1 MESNSIHSEQEVKE
15 KKLSKFSTIVNGDS
29 IIYMLIFYLVTLLV
43 IGSMIF
49 QFISLRN
56 IWVSDKLDSVTMELI
71 DTINTAIPYDN
82 LILALIIYCLSMF
95 GLEGTRAVIK
105 SFNVVDISK
114 KAKNMPAYKR
124 NRLIQILITFALLT
138 IGAMILQMIC
148 INHGIAKADFQLS
161 LLTSGIGVF
170 MSLLA
175 YSDIGPK
182 VSKQIG
188 NLVSNSKEK
197 SETEPDSEE
206 ESFTTE
212 QTEK

>member
-15 KKLSKFSTIVNGDS
+15 NKLSKFSTIVNGDS

-43 IGSMIF
+43 IGSMAF

-56 IWVSDKLDSVTMELI
+56 IWVSDKLNSVTMEMI

-82 LILALIIYCLSMF
+82 LILALIVYCLSMF

-105 SFNVVDISK
+105 SFNVVDIGK

-138 IGAMILQMIC
+138 VGAMILQMIC

-188 NLVSNSKEK
+188 NLVSSNSKEK
-197 SETEPDSEE
+197 SETESDEE
-206 ESFTTE
+206 NFTTE
-212 QTEK
+212 ETEK

>member
-15 KKLSKFSTIVNGDS
+15 KKFSTIVNGDS

-56 IWVSDKLDSVTMELI
+56 IWISDKLDSVTMELI

-188 NLVSNSKEK
+188 NLVSSKEK
-197 SETEPDSEE
+197 SETESDE